1 MTARQVLIKACL
13 NGARPAGAHP
23 ALPVTSAEL
32 ARAGVA
38 ATAAGAGALHF
49 HPRGVDGAESLR
61 PEDVCAAV
69 AAVRSACPGV
79 PLGVTTGAWVVRDT
93 ARRAAMVQA
102 WTVLPD
108 FASVNWAE
116 EEAPELA
123 HLLFD
128 RGVAVEVGLFT
139 LADAE
144 AFARSPLANR
154 CLRALIEVRARDGD
168 GPVEQAARMDAAL
181 ENAGVTIPRLHHGFA
196 ADTWRVIESALAMGR
211 DVRIGLEDT
220 FALADGREAR
230 DNAELVAAV
239 AAMAQ
244 GPR

>member
-1 MTARQVLIKACL
+1 MTSRPLLIKACL

-23 ALPVTSAEL
+23 ALPVTPADL
-32 ARAGVA
+32 ARAGA
-38 ATAAGAGALHF
+38 AAIAAGAGALHF
-49 HPRGVDGAESLR
+49 HPRGADGAESLR
-61 PEDVCAAV
+61 PKDVGAAV

-79 PLGVTTGAWVVRDT
+79 PLGVTTGAWIMRDT
-93 ARRAAMVQA
+93 AKRLEMVQT

-116 EEAPELA
+116 EGAPELA
-123 HLLFD
+123 QLLFD
-128 RGVAVEVGLFT
+128 KGVAVEVGLFT
-139 LADAE
+139 VADAE
-144 AFARSPLANR
+144 ALGRSPLAAR

-168 GPVEQAARMDAAL
+168 DPVEQAARMDAAL
-181 ENAGVTIPRLHHGFA
+181 ENAGLAIPRLHHGFA
-196 ADTWRVIESALAMGR
+196 ADTWRVIAAALALGR

-220 FALADGREAR
+220 LALADGREAR

-244 GPR
+244 GRR